1 MLIENET
8 KVLQKNLQEKKK
20 KFAGESGTVSLGHQ
34 PLPSL
39 RVAASLQPI
48 SNGG

>member
-8 KVLQKNLQEKKK
+8 KVLQKNLQEKK
-20 KFAGESGTVSLGHQ
+20 FAGERGTVSLGHQ

-39 RVAASLQPI
+39 QVAASLQPI
-48 SNGG
+48 SNDG

>member
-20 KFAGESGTVSLGHQ
+20 FAGERRDRVTWSPATTFPSGRSIFAT
-34 PLPSL
+34 
-39 RVAASLQPI
+39 
-48 SNGG
+48 NF

>member
-8 KVLQKNLQEKKK
+8 KVLQKNLQEKK

-39 RVAASLQPI
+39 QVAASLQPI
-48 SNGG
+48 YNGG